1 MGDSG
6 AVGVSARRV
15 GVLGGSSTK
24 HHASGIWW
32 HPTSSWWSWH
42 QKNKLGWPTIEWPLL
57 AKVRKKSL
65 HLNDPNDLPASGTS
79 KDGTDDVDLPTTTI
93 KQRNP
98 KKY

>member
-6 AVGVSARRV
+6 AVGVSARMV

-42 QKNKLGWPTIEWPLL
+42 QKNMLGWPTIEWPLL
-57 AKVRKKSL
+57 AKVRKKSPAFEL
-65 HLNDPNDLPASGTS
+65 SKRPAS
-79 KDGTDDVDLPTTTI
+79 KWHQ
-93 KQRNP
+93 QRWHRRC
-98 KKY
+98 

>member
-6 AVGVSARRV
+6 AVGVSARMV

-42 QKNKLGWPTIEWPLL
+42 QKNKLGWPTIYDRVAI
-57 AKVRKKSL
+57 AKRTEEVSYM
-65 HLNDPNDLPASGTS
+65 H
-79 KDGTDDVDLPTTTI
+79 
-93 KQRNP
+93 
-98 KKY
+98 

>member
-6 AVGVSARRV
+6 AVGVSARMV

-42 QKNKLGWPTIEWPLL
+42 QKNMLGWPTIYDRVAI
-57 AKVRKKSL
+57 AKRTEEVSYA
-65 HLNDPNDLPASGTS
+65 LNYPNDLPASGA
-79 KDGTDDVDLPTTTI
+79 KMVPRIRVL
-93 KQRNP
+93 N
-98 KKY
+98 